1 MNQLANPDAAL
12 RLQDI
17 HQAPPPSWWPPAP
30 GWWLLA
36 AIVLLVVGV
45 IAWRLWRRRR
55 RRRAITRLFDD
66 ALARAS
72 TPQAQVAAM
81 SELLRRAA
89 RNIDPGA
96 DTLPGERWLAFLDR
110 GLPSPVFVG
119 RLGEVLLDGGF
130 RRSISQADADALR
143 VAARARFLDWMAAR

>member
-1 MNQLANPDAAL
+1 MSRLASPGATLQL
-12 RLQDI
+12 RDI
-17 HQAPPPSWWPPAP
+17 HQAPPPSWWPPAL

-36 AIVLLVVGV
+36 AIVLLVIGA
-45 IAWRLWRRRR
+45 IAWRLWRRRQ
-55 RRRAITRLFDD
+55 RARALSRLFDD
-66 ALARAS
+66 ALARAA

-96 DTLPGERWLAFLDR
+96 DALPGDKWLAFLDR
-110 GLPSPVFVG
+110 SLPSPVFVG
-119 RLGEVLLDGGF
+119 RLGDVLLEGGF
-130 RRSISQADADALR
+130 RRSISQDDADALR